1 MEIKNSRI
9 ISAIIIAVGIIVLGN
24 GIRSG
29 LKSFAQRDRAVAVR
43 GLAEREVK
51 ANKVTWPIVCKEVG
65 NELPVIYDRINAT
78 NNAIVAFLTSNGIS
92 KDEITVNAPEIVDLE
107 AERYSSNDRQY
118 RYNVTSVITV
128 TSSQVDKVNELIS
141 RQAEL
146 LKQGIAITAGDY
158 NYRTIYEY
166 TDLNS
171 IKPEMIA
178 EATQNAREAADKFA
192 ADSQSELGQIKS
204 ATQGQ
209 FSIEDRDPYTPYIK
223 NVRVVTYVNYYLED

>member
-1 MEIKNSRI
+1 M
-9 ISAIIIAVGIIVLGN
+9 
-24 GIRSG
+24 
-29 LKSFAQRDRAVAVR
+29 
-43 GLAEREVK
+43 
-51 ANKVTWPIVCKEVG
+51 
-65 NELPVIYDRINAT
+65 
-78 NNAIVAFLTSNGIS
+78 
-92 KDEITVNAPEIVDLE
+92 
-107 AERYSSNDRQY
+107 
-118 RYNVTSVITV
+118 
-128 TSSQVDKVNELIS
+128 NELIS

-166 TDLNS
+166 TDLNT

-223 NVRVVTYVNYYLED
+223 NVRVVTYVNYYLEDW